1 MDLADVAQQRAKDES
16 AYRARMGDD
25 ERNVMLGD
33 ARGSLS
39 SAYS

>member
-1 MDLADVAQQRAKDES
+1 MDRADVAQQRAKDES
-16 AYRARMGDD
+16 VYRARMGDD
-25 ERNVMLGD
+25 EHMLGS